1 MNGALKSGMEH
12 VKLMGGVFAV
22 VGGLYLIAWTAG
34 VVPRLAFITDMP
46 TDYVTQADL
55 STVVQRLNTMNEIIL
70 TGAINDTKDRLDTIK
85 STMDGHLARGEAVPS
100 DVRQNYNEKETWLD
114 ILKGRLTK
122 STKEQ

>member
-1 MNGALKSGMEH
+1 MNGVFKSGMEH

-34 VVPRLAFITDMP
+34 VAPRLAFITDMP

-55 STVVQRLNTMNEIIL
+55 GAVVQRLNTMNETIL
-70 TGAINDTKDRLDTIK
+70 TTAINDTKDRLDAIK
-85 STMDGHLARGEAVPS
+85 STMDSHRERGEAVPS
-100 DVRQNYNEKETWLD
+100 DVRKNYNEKETWLGV
-114 ILKGRLTK
+114 LKSRLEK

>member
-1 MNGALKSGMEH
+1 MNGVFKSGMEH

-34 VVPRLAFITDMP
+34 IAPRLAFITDMP

-55 STVVQRLNTMNEIIL
+55 GAVVQRLNTMNETIL
-70 TGAINDTKDRLDTIK
+70 TTAINDTKDRLDDIK
-85 STMDGHLARGEAVPS
+85 STIKDYQERNKAIPAS
-100 DVRQNYNEKETWLD
+100 VRKDYNEKETWLGV
-114 ILKGRLTK
+114 LKSRLEK